1 MSAKKATTHSI
12 IDKELLV
19 SLRERSSIWQCRF
32 CIDGVWQRVTTGE
45 RDLKLAKLKAKEL
58 YIEAQVRKKN
68 NITPITRYFKDVAKV
83 VLAKLKKE
91 YDGGNGK
98 EIYKAYINAIEKY
111 LIPILGKYKMDSID
125 YQVLEHFDRERLR
138 KMQGKAPTHSTQ
150 LTHNSALNKIFD
162 EAVYRGYLN
171 TNNRPT
177 LKAEGKKT
185 ERRVEF
191 SLDEVKA
198 LRNNFDAWIAKSRAD
213 TIELR
218 YLLKDYVEVL
228 LDTGARPGKEL
239 LDLKWSHLEVKNHP
253 SVTHM
258 GIISPPDEYDNEG
271 SEIVFLN
278 RNRTAYI
285 KIMSG
290 KTSVR
295 QGVKTGRI
303 AIGNINSVKAFERI
317 AARNYGL
324 SLDEVI
330 KNKQQDYIF
339 RYKQFQSEKNGRKG
353 DAVKLLYPTDFVK
366 LFRGYLESHNL
377 LIDPVTEKARPLY
390 SLRHTYA
397 TIRLLH
403 DKITPQILVK
413 QMGTSL
419 AMLEKHY
426 DHINTIQAV
435 SQLRDEESR
444 RLIDAGGE
452 VDKRYAYQEIKKS
465 RSKKRP
471 APTSN

>member
-1 MSAKKATTHSI
+1 MSEKKATTHVI

-19 SLRERSSIWQCRF
+19 SLRERSSVWQCRF
-32 CIDGVWQRVTTGE
+32 SIDGVWQRVTTGE
-45 RDLKLAKLKAKEL
+45 RDLKLAKKKAKEL

-68 NITPITRYFKDVAKV
+68 NITPITRYFKDVARV
-83 VLAKLKKE
+83 VLAKLKKD
-91 YDGGNGK
+91 YDNGNGK

-125 YQVLEHFDRERLR
+125 YQVLEHFDRERQR
-138 KMQGKAPTHSTQ
+138 KMQGKVPTHSTQ
-150 LTHNSALNKIFD
+150 LTHNAALNKIFD
-162 EAVYRGYLN
+162 EAEYRGYLN
-171 TNNRPT
+171 SNNRPN

-191 SLDEVKA
+191 NLDEVKA
-198 LRNNFDAWIAKSRAD
+198 LRNNFDPWIAKSRAD
-213 TIELR
+213 TVELR
-218 YLLKDYVEVL
+218 HLLKDYVEVL

-239 LDLKWSHLEVKNHP
+239 LDLKWSHIEVKNHP
-253 SVTHM
+253 TMSHTGV
-258 GIISPPDEYDNEG
+258 IAPPDELDNEG
-271 SEIVFLN
+271 SEIVHFN

-290 KTSVR
+290 KTSVK
-295 QGVKTGRI
+295 QGIKTGRI
-303 AIGNINSVKAFERI
+303 AIGNLNTVKAFERI
-317 AARNYGL
+317 AARNYGT

-330 KNKQQDYIF
+330 KNRQHDFIF

-353 DAVKLLYPTDFVK
+353 EAVKFLFPTDLVK
-366 LFRGYLESHNL
+366 LFRSYLESHNL

-435 SQLRDEESR
+435 NQLRDEESR
-444 RLIDAGGE
+444 KLIDAGGE
-452 VDKRYAYQEIKKS
+452 VDKRYEFQETKRTRAKRKS
-465 RSKKRP
+465 
-471 APTSN
+471 ND